1 MKPSATLR
9 ALLIGAIDYA
19 GLFPPAHLS
28 MQDAVDRYSEYLQ
41 SPYAWALGR
50 FVVQA
55 SRLEELLTARR
66 TAGGV
71 QRSWA
76 LSALL
81 GANSVA
87 ECDLIRDFNSVAEGL
102 AHVDSVE
109 TKGRDAGGGVSQLTE
124 IMKALPS
131 SIRVFCELPLG
142 PDTRELVRAIRDTN
156 AFAKVR
162 TGGVTPDAF
171 PGTANLA
178 EFILTCADVGL
189 PFKATAGLHHPCR
202 GSYPL
207 TYDAGAATGTMFGF
221 VNVFVAAT
229 LAQTEFKSNRIVEL
243 LEAGECDRFCFD
255 DDGLTW
261 RDVRVSRERIEHS
274 RREFV
279 LSFGSCSFEEPIE
292 DLRAL
297 SLL

>member
-1 MKPSATLR
+1 MTPSPTLR
-9 ALLIGAIDYA
+9 ALLTGAVDYA
-19 GLFPPAHLS
+19 GLFPPARLS
-28 MQDAVDRYSEYLQ
+28 IDDAVERYGQYLQ

-55 SRLEELLTARR
+55 SRLEELLSARR
-66 TAGGV
+66 GTGGV

-81 GANSVA
+81 SANTVA
-87 ECDLIRDFNSVAEGL
+87 ECDVIRRFNSLAEGF

-109 TKGRDAGGGVSQLTE
+109 VRLANPASGVTQLSE
-124 IMKALPS
+124 IVTALPS

-142 PDTRELVRAIRDTN
+142 SDTRALLRATRQAR

-162 TGGVTPDAF
+162 TGGVTSDAF
-171 PGTANLA
+171 PEATDLA
-178 EFILTCADVGL
+178 EFLLGCAEAGL

-207 TYDAGAATGTMFGF
+207 TYDAGAPKGMMFGF
-221 VNVFVAAT
+221 VNLLTAAT
-229 LAQTEFKSNRIVEL
+229 LAQTGSKSKQIVEL
-243 LEAGECDRFCFD
+243 LETGECSRFCFE
-255 DDGLTW
+255 DDGLAW
-261 RDVRVSRERIEHS
+261 RDVRVSREQIEHS

-292 DLRAL
+292 DLRRL